1 MVLDRVSDYSAWLLT
16 LDERGNPSTA
26 IDQRHPGAAWTNG
39 NSVTPLVHGHLYYRR
54 LYETLS
60 QTTAGD
66 VVLFTDWR
74 GDPDELLVGPGTAVV
89 DVLEAVARRGV
100 HVKGLLWRSHPDAT
114 GFSKEQNRNLADIVN
129 AAGGEVLL
137 DQRVRR
143 AGCHHQK
150 LFVILHPHNPER
162 DVAFVG
168 GIDLCHGRNDDEH
181 HHGDPQAIEV
191 DQRFGPTPAWHD
203 IQAEIR
209 GPAVGDIAETFAE
222 RWRDPTP
229 LQRGVEG
236 KARELPIEAPA
247 PSPAGEPGSH
257 VVQVLRTYPAKRPP
271 YPFAQRGERSVAR
284 AYEKAFGRARRLIY
298 IEDQYLWSRDIARAL
313 GRALA
318 SQPELRVVVV
328 VPRYPDQDGRLT
340 GPPNRIGQL
349 IAIRLLE
356 RHGGDRF
363 RVYDLDGDEWP
374 IYVHAKV
381 CIIDDVWM
389 TIGSDNLNRRS
400 WTHDSELSCAI
411 IDDTR
416 DDREPADPA
425 GLGDGA
431 RVLPRETRM
440 QLWAEHTQQDD
451 LPVDPDVGFDR
462 LASSADALD
471 RWYAQDRVGPRPPGR
486 LRRHQPAPVALLA
499 RPLAYVAYRFIND
512 PDGRP
517 LALSVRRQ
525 F

>member
-1 MVLDRVSDYSAWLLT
+1 MSDHHAAWLLT
-16 LDERGNPSTA
+16 VDERGNPSTA
-26 IDQRHPGAAWTNG
+26 IDQRHPGAAWTNA
-39 NSVTPLVHGHLYYRR
+39 NSVTPLVHGHVYYRR
-54 LYETLS
+54 LYEVLT

-66 VVLFTDWR
+66 IVLFTDWR
-74 GDPDELLVGPGTAVV
+74 GDPDELLVGPGTAVI
-89 DVLEAVARRGV
+89 DVLEQVARRGV
-100 HVKGLLWRSHPDAT
+100 RVKGLLWGSHPEAT
-114 GFSKEQNRNLADIVN
+114 GFSKEQNRNLAEIVN

-150 LFVILHPHNPER
+150 LFVILHPRTPER

-181 HHGDPQAIEV
+181 HHGDPQAIEI

-203 IQAEIR
+203 MQVEIR

-229 LQRGVEG
+229 LRRGLPSE
-236 KARELPIEAPA
+236 ARELPIDAPA
-247 PSPAGEPGSH
+247 PSSEGQPGTH
-257 VVQVLRTYPAKRPP
+257 VVQVLRTYPVKRPQ

-298 IEDQYLWSRDIARAL
+298 IEDQYLWSSDIARAL
-313 GRALA
+313 GHALA
-318 SQPELRVVVV
+318 RQPELRVVVV
-328 VPRYPDQDGRLT
+328 LPRYPDEDGRLT
-340 GPPNRIGQL
+340 GPPNRIGQV
-349 IAIRLLE
+349 IAMRHLQH
-356 RHGGDRF
+356 HGGDRF
-363 RVYDLDGDEWP
+363 AVYDLDGDEWP

-411 IDDTR
+411 LDETR

-431 RVLPRETRM
+431 RVLPRETRL

-451 LPVDPDVGFDR
+451 LPADPEVGFDI
-462 LASSADALD
+462 LAKSAESLD
-471 RWYAQDRVGPRPPGR
+471 RWHAEHRVGPRPPGR
-486 LRRHQPAPVALLA
+486 LRRHEPAPVALLA
-499 RPLAYVAYRFIND
+499 RPFAYVAYRFVND

-517 LALSVRRQ
+517 LTMRVRRQ